1 MKLASPAD
9 SLRDSSRI
17 PPRRARGGGTR
28 DESLRESA
36 GEARMK
42 KASFG
47 RFSRTFFV
55 IVRCAA
61 VLFAPTL
68 RNDFNVNAWTKIFH
82 FSVQTAARTNN
93 NREMVAERRS
103 YFIRWCSCCR
113 RWLSLLRC
121 LLTGLFFV
129 LSEHLAQLQQAVL
142 KIIDIKSAEPVSE
155 GEEYGP
161 SSPLSPTAVN
171 RRPRI
176 RTSSMSSADTTLSES
191 SDRVTNHL
199 SSIV

>member
-1 MKLASPAD
+1 MKFLLSSVIVLASLP
-9 SLRDSSRI
+9 SHL
-17 PPRRARGGGTR
+17 
-28 DESLRESA
+28 
-36 GEARMK
+36 
-42 KASFG
+42 
-47 RFSRTFFV
+47 
-55 IVRCAA
+55 
-61 VLFAPTL
+61 
-68 RNDFNVNAWTKIFH
+68 
-82 FSVQTAARTNN
+82 SV
-93 NREMVAERRS
+93 
-103 YFIRWCSCCR
+103 
-113 RWLSLLRC
+113 
-121 LLTGLFFV
+121 FV